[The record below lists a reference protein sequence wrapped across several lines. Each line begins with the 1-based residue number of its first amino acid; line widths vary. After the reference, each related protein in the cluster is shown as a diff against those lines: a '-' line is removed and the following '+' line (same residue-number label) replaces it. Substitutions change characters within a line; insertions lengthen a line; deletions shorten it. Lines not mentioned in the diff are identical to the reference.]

1 MPAEW
6 VVDASLIA
14 AVLFEETHSGIAR
27 SFLTQGIE
35 SAATIIAPDL
45 LVVEL
50 ASIAAKKV
58 WLDAASVADGAAAI
72 DATLRL
78 VERPVPAGDL
88 AQRAFTLASAHRFS
102 AYDATYLALAETRG
116 CRMATLDSRLI
127 RRAEQEGY
135 RHLLHAVA

>member
-1 MPAEW
+1 MPGEW

-14 AVLFEETHSGIAR
+14 AVLFEETHSRVAR
-27 SFLTQGIE
+27 GFLAEGLE
-35 SAATIIAPDL
+35 SSATMIAPDL
-45 LVVEL
+45 LALEL

-58 WLDAASVADGAAAI
+58 WLEVASVADGAAAI

-78 VERPVPAGDL
+78 VERPVATADL

-102 AYDATYLALAETRG
+102 AYDATYLALAERRS

-127 RRAEQEGY
+127 RRADQEGY
-135 RHLLHAVA
+135 GHLLHPVA